1 LKHVFLVDSTDSW
14 IVDSGAT
21 NHVCY
26 SLRGFQERRRL
37 NKNEINLRLGNGTL
51 VSASAV
57 GDIRVYLDSRRH
69 LDLIDV
75 YYVPQFKR
83 NLISVS
89 CLNKFGYSVTFNK
102 VFIIS
107 KNDKIICQGTLEN
120 GLYFLHRNISHSL
133 DTEITEPNHKRV
145 KLSKDET
152 YLWHLR
158 LGHINLNR
166 IKRLVS
172 DGPLSDLKVDDLPT
186 CESCLEGK
194 MTKRTFSAKGARA
207 TECLGLIH
215 TDVCGPMSIQARGGY
230 EYFITFTDDYSRFGY
245 VYLMRHKS
253 DAFDMFKAFKAEV
266 ENQLEKH
273 IKILRSDRGGEYL
286 SGEFQ
291 QYLIDNGIVSQF
303 SAPGTPQQN
312 GVAERRNRTLLD
324 MVRSMLSYSTLPI
337 SFWGYALQTA
347 IYILNDVPS
356 KSVPKTPHEL
366 WTGRKPSLQHLRI
379 FGCPAHVLKGKTEKM
394 ESRSE
399 TCIFVGYPKETKGYY
414 FYSPSDLK
422 VFVSTNAKFLEKDYM
437 NDFVP
442 RSRIVLNEM
451 SGDTIPREV
460 TQPNPI
466 VSSDPTQGQQPT
478 IPRRSGRVRTQP
490 ERYIGL
496 GESVENLPDDDD
508 PYTYKEAME
517 DVDSRHW
524 QKAMQSEIESMFD
537 NKVWSLVD
545 LPKGIKPIGCK
556 WVYKRKRGM
565 DGKVET
571 FKARLVAK
579 GYTQKEG
586 IDYEETFSPVAMLKS
601 IRILLSIAAS
611 LDLEIWQMDVKTAFL
626 NGSLDESIYMMQPE
640 GFIEKGQMEKVC
652 KLQKSIYGLKQ
663 ASRSWNIRFDQ
674 AVKGFGFIQNLDEP
688 CVYKRIKGDKL
699 VFLILYVDDILLIG
713 NDVGVLTSVKEWL
726 AKQFDMKDLG
736 EASFILGIQVI
747 RDRKNRTIALSQ
759 ASYIDKILSRFS
771 MQDSKKGMLPFRHG
785 IKLSKEQVP
794 KNEHEEQ
801 FMSRV
806 PYASA
811 VGSLMYAMLC
821 TRPDICFAVGI
832 VSRFQSKPGPDHW
845 TAVKHIFKYLKRT
858 RDNMLVY
865 SGGDLIPVGYTDSD
879 FQSDSDSRKS
889 TSGAVFTIGGGAVIW
904 RSIKQSCIAD
914 STMEAEYVAA
924 CEAAKEAVWLRQFLI
939 DLEVVPSANK
949 QITIYCDNSGAVAN
963 SKEPRSHKRGKH
975 IERKY
980 HLLRE
985 IVQRG
990 DVTITKIASAENLA
1004 DPFTKALPQKSFD
1017 GHLENMGLRDMTHL
1031 L

>member
-1 LKHVFLVDSTDSW
+1 
-14 IVDSGAT
+14 
-21 NHVCY
+21 
-26 SLRGFQERRRL
+26 
-37 NKNEINLRLGNGTL
+37 
-51 VSASAV
+51 
-57 GDIRVYLDSRRH
+57 
-69 LDLIDV
+69 
-75 YYVPQFKR
+75 
-83 NLISVS
+83 
-89 CLNKFGYSVTFNK
+89 
-102 VFIIS
+102 
-107 KNDKIICQGTLEN
+107 
-120 GLYFLHRNISHSL
+120 
-133 DTEITEPNHKRV
+133 
-145 KLSKDET
+145 
-152 YLWHLR
+152 
-158 LGHINLNR
+158 
-166 IKRLVS
+166 
-172 DGPLSDLKVDDLPT
+172 
-186 CESCLEGK
+186 

-303 SAPGTPQQN
+303 SAP
-312 GVAERRNRTLLD
+312 D
-324 MVRSMLSYSTLPI
+324 
-337 SFWGYALQTA
+337 
-347 IYILNDVPS
+347 
-356 KSVPKTPHEL
+356 
-366 WTGRKPSLQHLRI
+366 
-379 FGCPAHVLKGKTEKM
+379 
-394 ESRSE
+394 
-399 TCIFVGYPKETKGYY
+399 
-414 FYSPSDLK
+414 
-422 VFVSTNAKFLEKDYM
+422 
-437 NDFVP
+437 
-442 RSRIVLNEM
+442 
-451 SGDTIPREV
+451 
-460 TQPNPI
+460 
-466 VSSDPTQGQQPT
+466 QQPT

-640 GFIEKGQMEKVC
+640 GFIENKW
-652 KLQKSIYGLKQ
+652 I
-663 ASRSWNIRFDQ
+663 
-674 AVKGFGFIQNLDEP
+674 
-688 CVYKRIKGDKL
+688 RIKDKL

-806 PYASA
+806 PYAST

-865 SGGDLIPVGYTDSD
+865 SGGDSVPVGYTDSD

-889 TSGAVFTIGGGAVIW
+889 TSGAVFTIGGGGAVIW

-990 DVTITKIASAENLA
+990 DVTITKIAVSR
-1004 DPFTKALPQKSFD
+1004 KSSGSLHKNSTSEEFRWASREY
-1017 GHLENMGLRDMTHL
+1017 GLERYDTFAIAQVGDC
-1031 L
+1031 